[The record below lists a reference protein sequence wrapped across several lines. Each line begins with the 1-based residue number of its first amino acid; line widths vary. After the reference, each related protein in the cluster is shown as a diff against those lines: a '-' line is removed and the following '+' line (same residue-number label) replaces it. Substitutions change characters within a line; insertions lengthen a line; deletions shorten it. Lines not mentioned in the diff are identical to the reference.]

1 MWIYSNKKWFFTLLF
16 FILQKSHVF
25 PEFSDLPAKN
35 SRNVSDDLNRLQQN
49 GAQRSESE
57 HMHRH
62 SVINEAINI
71 SNAEKLLSWFMN
83 PLCIF
88 TSSKLMFSFRVF
100 VRICHASLSKSILA
114 FGKIKNTLFISHI
127 SSEVFAWNRS
137 KMFRNI
143 HKVKFRNSKQTL
155 SLKKR
160 VGSSRIV
167 DVISVEN
174 MAELA
179 KERSESE
186 VASLVLLRHDT
197 LMQNASVHL

>member
-1 MWIYSNKKWFFTLLF
+1 
-16 FILQKSHVF
+16 
-25 PEFSDLPAKN
+25 
-35 SRNVSDDLNRLQQN
+35 
-49 GAQRSESE
+49 
-57 HMHRH
+57 
-62 SVINEAINI
+62 
-71 SNAEKLLSWFMN
+71 
-83 PLCIF
+83 
-88 TSSKLMFSFRVF
+88 
-100 VRICHASLSKSILA
+100 
-114 FGKIKNTLFISHI
+114 
-127 SSEVFAWNRS
+127 
-137 KMFRNI
+137 MFRNI
-143 HKVKFRNSKQTL
+143 HKVKLRNSKQTL